1 MFVAGLLLALVA
13 GCGQPPPGPRGAA
26 GATYTCCD
34 PADLAKVYQPGAAV
48 PVRWTAPARP
58 VHTGNVVL
66 TARLQGP
73 YPTEAA
79 ATASSP
85 ADAAPSSADPAV
97 DPVVGP
103 TADPTVDP
111 AATGGVGVGPAAS
124 DPAGGPDGAA
134 RGRVRSY
141 MSAPVR
147 PSGAPGERPVTT
159 IPIGSDAAPG
169 FYHLLFTVD
178 VAGWRSGGTSV
189 LRVAG

>member
-1 MFVAGLLLALVA
+1 MVVAGLLLALVA

-111 AATGGVGVGPAAS
+111 AATGGVG
-124 DPAGGPDGAA
+124 
-134 RGRVRSY
+134 
-141 MSAPVR
+141 
-147 PSGAPGERPVTT
+147 
-159 IPIGSDAAPG
+159 
-169 FYHLLFTVD
+169 
-178 VAGWRSGGTSV
+178 
-189 LRVAG
+189 

>member
-85 ADAAPSSADPAV
+85 ADAAPSSGNPAV